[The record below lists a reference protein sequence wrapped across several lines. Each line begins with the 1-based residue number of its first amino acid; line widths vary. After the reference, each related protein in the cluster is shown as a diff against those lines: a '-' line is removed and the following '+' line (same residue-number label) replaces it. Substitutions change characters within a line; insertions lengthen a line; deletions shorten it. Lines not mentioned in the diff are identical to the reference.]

1 MNMNRAT
8 RTFLGAVLGAVV
20 AVVAFTMFLTVKY
33 PNNPRDSGLPNF
45 AVAIILASPVGAVVG
60 AVLGALIPKR

>member
-1 MNMNRAT
+1 MNMSRGSRALIGAG
-8 RTFLGAVLGAVV
+8 LGAIV
-20 AVVAFTMFLTVKY
+20 AVVVFTLYLTVKY

-60 AVLGALIPKR
+60 GVLGALIPKR